1 VALSSGTAGSL
12 APCPKEYT
20 MRLTTKGRFAVT
32 AMIDLALREH
42 GGPVALAAISARQQ
56 ISLSYLEQLFG
67 KLRRHELVESTRGPG
82 GGYSLGRKSEEI
94 TVADIIVAVDEPI
107 DATGCAGKEN
117 CMGDDAGR
125 CMTHDLWASL
135 NTKMIEF
142 LDSVSLR
149 KLVDEQLAKGISIE
163 EAPIKRAISSQP
175 VVKPIKITAPNSV
188 FALGNA
194 FSK

>member
-1 VALSSGTAGSL
+1 
-12 APCPKEYT
+12 

-32 AMIDLALREH
+32 AMIDLALRSNN
-42 GGPVALAAISARQQ
+42 GPVALAAISQRQQ

-82 GGYSLGRKSEEI
+82 GGYSLGRKADEI

-107 DATGCAGKEN
+107 DATGCSGKEN

-135 NTKMIEF
+135 NQKMIEY
-142 LDSVSLR
+142 LDSISLR
-149 KLVDEQLAKGISIE
+149 KLVDDQLAKGVSVE
-163 EAPIKRAISSQP
+163 EAPIKRAISSVP
-175 VVKPIKITAPNSV
+175 VVKPIKVTAPNSV
-188 FALGNA
+188 FALGSA
-194 FSK
+194 LSK

>member
-1 VALSSGTAGSL
+1 
-12 APCPKEYT
+12 

-42 GGPVALAAISARQQ
+42 SGPVALAAISSRQQ

-67 KLRRHELVESTRGPG
+67 KLRRQQLVESTRGPG
-82 GGYSLGRKSEEI
+82 GGYSLGRKADEI
-94 TVADIIVAVDEPI
+94 TVADIILAVDEPL

-117 CMGDDAGR
+117 CMGDDSGR

-135 NTKMIEF
+135 NEKMLEF
-142 LDSVSLR
+142 LSSVSLR
-149 KLVDEQLAKGISIE
+149 NLVNDQVAKGVSIQE
-163 EAPIKRAISSQP
+163 HSIKRAISSQP

-188 FALGNA
+188 FALGA
-194 FSK
+194 AYSK